1 MSNYFKNKSVLITG
15 GTGSFGTKILST
27 LIKQN
32 LKKIVI
38 FSRDELKQSQLQE
51 KYPKDKNKNL
61 RYFIGDVRDLD
72 RLISAFNG
80 IDIVIHAAALKQ
92 VTTAEFNPIECIKTN
107 INGSENV
114 IKAALHANVEKV
126 IALSTDKAVDPLNL
140 YGATKLVAEKL
151 FISSNNIYG
160 DKRTRFSVV
169 RYGNVIGSRGSVVD
183 VFKKIILDNT
193 KNFLPVTDKRMTRF
207 WMTLQ
212 QSVDF
217 VIKCVSLMRGGETF
231 IPKLKSVKIT
241 DLARSMDPKK
251 EIKLIGIRPGEKIHE
266 SLTTLSNDYL
276 TLEFKNHFVVMPST
290 LVNIDKKLYI
300 NNKTGEKGKFV
311 EKGFEYN
318 SGTNKD
324 FMGLK
329 EIKEKL

>member
-114 IKAALHANVEKV
+114 IKAALNANVEKV

-251 EIKLIGIRPGEKIHE
+251 EIKFIGIRPGEKIHE

-311 EKGFEYN
+311 AKGFEYN